1 MGLDLGIFILN
12 KFKKI
17 IKQRI
22 QPRLECCSL
31 LFEVLLRAEYSV
43 RALFKVK
50 FAFKKISAR
59 K

>member
-22 QPRLECCSL
+22 QPRPECCCL
-31 LFEVLLRAEYSV
+31 LFPVVLRAEYSV

-50 FAFKKISAR
+50 FAF
-59 K
+59 